1 MPKEYKTIREVVGP
15 LMLVDHVEGVKY
27 DELVQIRQAN
37 GEIRYS
43 KVLEM
48 NEDKA
53 ASKIILNG
61 KDYSCIEI
69 IDQEPG
75 DKLIAKIAYD
85 KATVKN
91 GYTIRFTK

>member
-1 MPKEYKTIREVVGP
+1 M
-15 LMLVDHVEGVKY
+15 D
-27 DELVQIRQAN
+27 
-37 GEIRYS
+37 
-43 KVLEM
+43 
-48 NEDKA
+48 EDKA

-69 IDQEPG
+69 IDQEHG

>member
-1 MPKEYKTIREVVGP
+1 MYYIVVDREIVKNKKEKEVF
-15 LMLVDHVEGVKY
+15 
-27 DELVQIRQAN
+27 
-37 GEIRYS
+37 
-43 KVLEM
+43 EM

-69 IDQEPG
+69 IDQEHG

>member
-1 MPKEYKTIREVVGP
+1 MYYIVVEREIVKKQKEKEVF
-15 LMLVDHVEGVKY
+15 
-27 DELVQIRQAN
+27 
-37 GEIRYS
+37 
-43 KVLEM
+43 EM
-48 NEDKA
+48 NEDKD
-53 ASKIILNG
+53 ASKTILNG

-69 IDQEPG
+69 IDQEHG